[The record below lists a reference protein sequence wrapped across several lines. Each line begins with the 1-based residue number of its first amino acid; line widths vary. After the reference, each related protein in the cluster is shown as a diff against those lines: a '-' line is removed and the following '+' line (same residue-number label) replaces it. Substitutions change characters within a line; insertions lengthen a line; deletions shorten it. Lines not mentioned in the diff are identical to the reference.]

1 MDGRKTELFQAVEV
15 YERHLYREERGSR
28 TVEKYLR
35 DVRRFLGWLGERE
48 LTRELASEW
57 KAALQAQGYAPVTV
71 NSMLAAV
78 NGFFRVIGREDCRVK
93 FLRIQRRMFREP
105 ARELT
110 RGEYLRLLE
119 TAAALGRE
127 RLALLMET
135 IGASGIRASE
145 VRYITV
151 EAARQGGD
159 RPEGEDPRHP
169 AACKAVPEA
178 AEICPKEQNR
188 LRRDISHRKR

>member
-1 MDGRKTELFQAVEV
+1 MDGRKTALFRAVEV
-15 YERHLYREERGSR
+15 YERHLYREERSAR

-35 DVRRFLGWLGERE
+35 DVRRFLDWLGERE

-93 FLRIQRRMFREP
+93 FLRLQRRMFREP

-135 IGASGIRASE
+135 IGASGIRVSE

-151 EAARQGGD
+151 GRRRGAAG
-159 RPEGEDPRHP
+159 
-169 AACKAVPEA
+169 
-178 AEICPKEQNR
+178 
-188 LRRDISHRKR
+188 RRSP